1 MTLWL
6 GDKRLQLYRLSEPA
20 TENNIPSGAPGQS
33 REEVGKHG
41 EEICTHGKPVCAC
54 MWPRSLALVRDLR
67 LQLPPG
73 LNVLSVQV
81 NGTACAIPRII
92 VSLLENYQQEVQ

>member
-1 MTLWL
+1 MHT
-6 GDKRLQLYRLSEPA
+6 R
-20 TENNIPSGAPGQS
+20 
-33 REEVGKHG
+33 
-41 EEICTHGKPVCAC
+41 CVC
-54 MWPRSLALVRDLR
+54 SLALVCD
-67 LQLPPG
+67 LQLQLLPA